1 MSENAMWI
9 FLPLEVVVAVVCCLG
24 NALVIWA
31 VRAGGSLRKPTF
43 CFITA
48 LAVADFLVG
57 SVAIPLGVL
66 VDVGMKI
73 SFYGCLFMCCNVLM
87 IEMASVTL
95 LLAIAV
101 DRFLRVHIPLTYK
114 TTVIVKRSWIVVTL
128 CWFMAALISFV
139 PMFGWNNSDNLDNL
153 DSTVHSNSTSFKC
166 GFFAVVSTSYLVK
179 LCFLSCFLPVLAIVT
194 GLYCYIFLTTRRQ
207 LRAQIGVRKESG
219 TNYLKEQRLAASLA
233 LVYVLFAVGWI
244 PVLLMQTVK
253 HYYGVETVPSSV
265 MHVGVLLSHAN
276 SAVNPVVYSFR
287 IPMINKAFRKLWV
300 RLFHCRAQQDNDPN
314 NVQTNTDN
322 STKNSTT

>member
-1 MSENAMWI
+1 MSRNAVWI
-9 FLPLEVVVAVVCCLG
+9 FLPLEVVLAVVCCLG
-24 NALVIWA
+24 NGLVIWA

-48 LAVADFLVG
+48 LTVADFLVG
-57 SVAIPLGVL
+57 SVVIPLGVL

-73 SFYGCLFMCCNVLM
+73 SFYGCLFMCCDMLM
-87 IEMASVTL
+87 IETASVIL
-95 LLAIAV
+95 LLAIAL

-114 TTVIVKRSWIVVTL
+114 TTVTVKRSWIVVTL

-139 PMFGWNNSDNLDNL
+139 PMFGWNNSENL

-179 LCFLSCFLPVLAIVT
+179 FVFFSCFLPVFAIVT
-194 GLYCYIFLTTRRQ
+194 GLYCYIFLTTRKQ
-207 LRAQIGVRKESG
+207 LRAQIGVRKESS

-244 PVLLMQTVK
+244 PVLLMQIVK
-253 HYYGVETVPSSV
+253 LYYGNETVPSSV
-265 MHVGVLLSHAN
+265 MHVGVFLSHVS
-276 SAVNPVVYSFR
+276 SALNPIVYSFR
-287 IPMINKAFRKLWV
+287 IPMINKAFRELW
-300 RLFHCRAQQDNDPN
+300 LKFTHCRAQQQNDPN
-314 NVQTNTDN
+314 NVQTNTDGN
-322 STKNSTT
+322 TKKSTT

>member
-1 MSENAMWI
+1 MSENAVWI
-9 FLPLEVVVAVVCCLG
+9 FLPFEVVLAVVCCLG
-24 NALVIWA
+24 NGLVIWA

-57 SVAIPLGVL
+57 SVVIPLGVL

-73 SFYGCLFMCCNVLM
+73 SFYGCLFMCCNLLM
-87 IEMASVTL
+87 IEMAYVTL

-114 TTVIVKRSWIVVTL
+114 TTVTVKRSWIVVTL

-139 PMFGWNNSDNLDNL
+139 PMFGWNNSD
-153 DSTVHSNSTSFKC
+153 STVHSNSTSFKC

-179 LCFLSCFLPVLAIVT
+179 LLFFSSFLPVFAIVT

-207 LRAQIGVRKESG
+207 LRAQIGVRIESG
-219 TNYLKEQRLAASLA
+219 TSYLKEQRLAASLA

-244 PVLLMQTVK
+244 PVLLMQIVK
-253 HYYGVETVPSSV
+253 LYYGNETVPSSV
-265 MHVGVLLSHAN
+265 MHVGVFLSHVS
-276 SAVNPVVYSFR
+276 SALNPIDYSFR
-287 IPMINKAFRKLWV
+287 IPMINKAFRELW
-300 RLFHCRAQQDNDPN
+300 LKFTH
-314 NVQTNTDN
+314 
-322 STKNSTT
+322 

>member
-1 MSENAMWI
+1 MSESAVWI

-31 VRAGGSLRKPTF
+31 VRWRFRWTMSSGLAWWTF
-43 CFITA
+43 
-48 LAVADFLVG
+48 DE
-57 SVAIPLGVL
+57 
-66 VDVGMKI
+66 I
-73 SFYGCLFMCCNVLM
+73 SFYGCLFFMCCNLIM

-101 DRFLRVHIPLTYK
+101 DRFLRVHIPLTHK
-114 TTVIVKRSWIVVTL
+114 TTVTVKRSWTVVKL

-139 PMFGWNNSDNLDNL
+139 PMFGWNNSDSLG
-153 DSTVHSNSTSFKC
+153 SAAHSNSTSIEC
-166 GFFAVVSTSYLVK
+166 GFFTVVSTSYLVK
-179 LCFLSCFLPVLAIVT
+179 LCFFSSFLPVFAIVT

-207 LRAQIGVRKESG
+207 LRAQIGVRIESG

-233 LVYVLFAVGWI
+233 LVYVLFAVCWI

-253 HYYGVETVPSSV
+253 HYCGDETVPSSV
-265 MHVGVLLSHAN
+265 MHIGVLLSHAN

-287 IPMINKAFRKLWV
+287 IPMINKAFRELWV
-300 RLFHCRAQQDNDPN
+300 RFFHCRAQQDNDPN